1 MHRTKNVQMI
11 QNLYLNK
18 KINNK
23 EITYFSLGWN
33 IENCIEGFITNLL
46 NDRIVDSVVEAL
58 EIPKLMIEAK
68 ERGQLREYVKERIR
82 YSQILAKQPTGHEIK
97 IARSVET
104 DLHSLSK
111 EQIDCLMKQSMVLT
125 ELQLKLCCPGLFQD
139 K

>member
-68 ERGQLREYVKERIR
+68 ERDQLREYVKERIR
-82 YSQILAKQPTGHEIK
+82 YSQILPKLPTGQEIK
-97 IARSVET
+97 IARSIET

-125 ELQLKLCCPGLFQD
+125 ELQLKLYCPGLFQD